1 MDVIYDEKDLLPMQ
15 KITQITKSEEPSW
28 LIEHLWQMSAAGIIG
43 GQPKC
48 CKSWFG
54 LDMAVSVASKTPC
67 LGRFEVTR
75 QGPALVY
82 LAEDAVDQVRRRI
95 EGICRAR
102 ELSIQSLDV
111 TLITCP
117 MLRLDT
123 PEDQR
128 RLKATIA
135 AIRPGLLLLDPLV
148 RLHRLDEN
156 SSREI
161 SGFLGYI
168 RELQREFDVAVVL
181 THHSS
186 KREHTRPGQG
196 LRGSGDLHAFGDSNL
211 YLTRKRDG
219 MIMVT
224 TEHRGAAPIEPFAIE
239 LKPQNDSASL
249 SVAEGAIS
257 AEDNDESKGS
267 LAERVTDHLS
277 SCSAPIPKAQLRA
290 ALRVNNQRLGE
301 VLHGLKEQGN
311 LVQHPNGWALASS
324 NV

>member
-1 MDVIYDEKDLLPMQ
+1 M
-15 KITQITKSEEPSW
+15 
-28 LIEHLWQMSAAGIIG
+28 
-43 GQPKC
+43 
-48 CKSWFG
+48 
-54 LDMAVSVASKTPC
+54 
-67 LGRFEVTR
+67 
-75 QGPALVY
+75 
-82 LAEDAVDQVRRRI
+82 
-95 EGICRAR
+95 
-102 ELSIQSLDV
+102 
-111 TLITCP
+111 
-117 MLRLDT
+117 

-196 LRGSGDLHAFGDSNL
+196 LRGSGDLHSFGDSNL

-249 SVAEGAIS
+249 FVAEGAIS